1 MRGRSAMALFT
12 VIELNALADELKQR
26 VATFA
31 Y

>member
-1 MRGRSAMALFT
+1 MALFT